1 MLLGRSLT
9 YVLSAFSIGNVK
21 ENLDKPQEN
30 GITWVTRNWQVN
42 RDQPFT
48 IEWDGHQGPVSVT
61 LVRRA
66 EDKWQSLWKVASGN
80 TESSLVFRVP
90 EHLSEILG
98 DSEYAFQINDTSG
111 KSAISP
117 RWTVEARQA
126 QGSGILVQPDPA
138 ETSTSE
144 NNQPTTSSNDDATQ
158 TSDDGAPQRTVSN
171 GNNQDSDSN
180 SGDSGSGSNSTSGN
194 DSSSNNS
201 SSSLS
206 SKGLKAGAKAG
217 IGIGAA
223 LGAALVAGLIW
234 LFMKKN
240 REIKALKAAAA
251 ASTPGDNAG
260 LEVAKEPQQQ
270 THQGGYTYDSTYQG
284 GQGPVELPSQHNQF
298 PPPVSELHDQ
308 SRPAELA
315 YSGPTVPELPAKRD
329 GQ

>member
-1 MLLGRSLT
+1 MLLVRSLT
-9 YVLSAFSIGNVK
+9 YVLSAFSIGTG

-30 GITWVTRNWQVN
+30 GITWVTRNWQVT

-48 IEWDGHQGPVSVT
+48 IEWDGHDGPVSVT

-66 EDKWQSLWKVASGN
+66 EDKWQSLWKVASDN

-126 QGSGILVQPDPA
+126 QGSGIIAQPDPA

-144 NNQPTTSSNDDATQ
+144 SSQPTESSSDDATQ
-158 TSDDGAPQRTVSN
+158 TSDGGSPQRTASDP
-171 GNNQDSDSN
+171 NNQDSNSNSGNQGSDSN
-180 SGDSGSGSNSTSGN
+180 SSSGN

-201 SSSLS
+201 SNSSS
-206 SKGLKAGAKAG
+206 SKGLRAGAKAG

-223 LGAALVAGLIW
+223 VGVGLVAGLIW

-251 ASTPGDNAG
+251 APTPGDNAG
-260 LEVAKEPQQQ
+260 LEVAKEQGQYQ
-270 THQGGYTYDSTYQG
+270 THDSTYPG
-284 GQGPVELPSQHNQF
+284 GQGPAELPSQHNQF
-298 PPPVSELHDQ
+298 PPPISELHHEP
-308 SRPAELA
+308 RPAELA
-315 YSGPTVPELPAKRD
+315 YSGPTVPELPAKRE
-329 GQ
+329 G

>member
-9 YVLSAFSIGNVK
+9 YVLSAFSIGTG

-48 IEWDGHQGPVSVT
+48 IEWDGHEGSVSVT

-66 EDKWQSLWKVASGN
+66 ENKWQSLWKVSSGN

-126 QGSGILVQPDPA
+126 QGSGILGPPDPA
-138 ETSTSE
+138 ETSSSE
-144 NNQPTTSSNDDATQ
+144 SSEPTSSTNDDATQ
-158 TSDDGAPQRTVSN
+158 TTDSGTPQRTVSN

-180 SGDSGSGSNSTSGN
+180 SGSDSNSNSGN
-194 DSSSNNS
+194 DSSNNS
-201 SSSLS
+201 SSSSS
-206 SKGLKAGAKAG
+206 SKGLKAGVKAG

-240 REIKALKAAAA
+240 KEIKALKASAA

-270 THQGGYTYDSTYQG
+270 THQGGYNHDSTYPG
-284 GQGPVELPSQHNQF
+284 GQAPAELPPQHNQF

-315 YSGPTVPELPAKRD
+315 YSGPTVPELPAKRE
-329 GQ
+329 G

>member
-9 YVLSAFSIGNVK
+9 YVLSAFSIGTG

-42 RDQPFT
+42 RNQPFT
-48 IEWDGHQGPVSVT
+48 IEWDGHEGSVSVT

-66 EDKWQSLWKVASGN
+66 ENKWQSLWKVASGN

-126 QGSGILVQPDPA
+126 QGSGILSPPDPA
-138 ETSTSE
+138 ETSSSESSEPTS
-144 NNQPTTSSNDDATQ
+144 SSNDDATQ
-158 TSDDGAPQRTVSN
+158 TTDSGTPQRTVSN

-180 SGDSGSGSNSTSGN
+180 SGNSGSDSNSNSGN
-194 DSSSNNS
+194 DSSNNNS
-201 SSSLS
+201 SSSSS
-206 SKGLKAGAKAG
+206 SKGLKAGVKAG

-223 LGAALVAGLIW
+223 LGVALVSGLIW

-240 REIKALKAAAA
+240 REIKALKAGAAT
-251 ASTPGDNAG
+251 STPGDNAG

-270 THQGGYTYDSTYQG
+270 THQGGYNYDPTYPG
-284 GQGPVELPSQHNQF
+284 GQVPVELPPQHSQF

-315 YSGPTVPELPAKRD
+315 YSAPAVAELPAKRE
-329 GQ
+329 G

>member
-9 YVLSAFSIGNVK
+9 YVLSVFSLGAGDD
-21 ENLDKPQEN
+21 LDKAQEN

-42 RDQPFT
+42 RNQPFT
-48 IEWDGHQGPVSVT
+48 IEWDGHEGPVSVI

-66 EDKWQSLWKVASGN
+66 ENKWQSLWKVASGN

-126 QGSGILVQPDPA
+126 QGSGILSPPDPA
-138 ETSTSE
+138 ETSSSE
-144 NNQPTTSSNDDATQ
+144 TDQPTSSSNDDATQ
-158 TSDDGAPQRTVSN
+158 TSDGGSPQRTVSN

-180 SGDSGSGSNSTSGN
+180 SGNSGSDSNSSSGN

-201 SSSLS
+201 SSSSS
-206 SKGLKAGAKAG
+206 SKGLKAGVKAG

-223 LGAALVAGLIW
+223 AGVALIAGLIW
-234 LFMKKN
+234 LFTKKN
-240 REIKALKAAAA
+240 REIKALKAATAA
-251 ASTPGDNAG
+251 PTPGDNSG

-270 THQGGYTYDSTYQG
+270 THQGGYTYDSTYLG
-284 GQGPVELPSQHNQF
+284 GQVPAELPPQHNQF

-315 YSGPTVPELPAKRD
+315 HSVPTVSELPAKRE
-329 GQ
+329 G

>member
-1 MLLGRSLT
+1 MLLGSSLT
-9 YVLSAFSIGNVK
+9 YVLSAFSLGTK
-21 ENLDKPQEN
+21 DNLDRPQEN
-30 GITWVTRNWQVN
+30 GITWVTRNWQVT

-48 IEWDGHQGPVSVT
+48 IEWDGHDGSVTVT

-66 EDKWQSLWKVASGN
+66 EDKWQSLWKVASDN

-126 QGSGILVQPDPA
+126 QGSGIIVEPGPA
-138 ETSTSE
+138 ETSTSS
-144 NNQPTTSSNDDATQ
+144 NDQGPAPTGSSNDDATQ
-158 TSDDGAPQRTVSN
+158 TSDGGTPQRTVSDP
-171 GNNQDSDSN
+171 NNQDSNSN
-180 SGDSGSGSNSTSGN
+180 SGDQGSNSGTSN
-194 DSSSNNS
+194 DSGNNS
-201 SSSLS
+201 SNSSS

-223 LGAALVAGLIW
+223 VGVALVAGLIG
-234 LFMKKN
+234 LFVKKN

-251 ASTPGDNAG
+251 APTPGDNGG

-270 THQGGYTYDSTYQG
+270 THQGGHDSTYVSG
-284 GQGPVELPSQHNQF
+284 GQVGLAELPPQHNQF
-298 PPPVSELHDQ
+298 GPPVSELHNE

-329 GQ
+329 G